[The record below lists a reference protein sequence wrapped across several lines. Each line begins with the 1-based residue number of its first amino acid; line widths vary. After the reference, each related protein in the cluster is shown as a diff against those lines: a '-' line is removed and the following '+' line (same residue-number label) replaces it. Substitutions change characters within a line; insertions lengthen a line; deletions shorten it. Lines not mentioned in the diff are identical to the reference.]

1 LIFLV
6 DESVD
11 EPIARRL
18 RRDGHEVLCVSEM
31 EPGIADGL
39 VLSLANDRGAVLVTS
54 DKDFGELVFRDGRAA
69 HGVLLVR
76 LAGLRPGTKAG
87 LVSAAV
93 RDRGRQMPRA
103 FAVVSPGRV
112 RIRRI

>member
-18 RRDGHEVLCVSEM
+18 RLDGHEVLCVSEM
-31 EPGIADGL
+31 EPGIPDGL
-39 VLSLANDRGAVLVTS
+39 VLTLANDRGAVLVTS

-93 RDRGRQMPRA
+93 GDHGRDMPRA
-103 FAVVSPGRV
+103 FAVVSRGRV
-112 RIRRI
+112 RIRRT